1 MAVVKHNTTQHT
13 KYTKGIKTMNT
24 NTNTTATANLFTLIK
39 EKKTKWGI
47 SLDRNDKTLSNS
59 GFAFSPFEETTKT
72 PLSLFSA
79 ATALPNSKGEY
90 ETIANNKKLNAL
102 RACFFACEAALRY
115 NGRTTDKVAA
125 VLEMESVKKA
135 ITATDEAELHFF
147 TARCIYTTSK
157 KQFETRLAVTPMV
170 SKEWQE
176 NYAKNAIEQIA
187 NAKKEMEQM
196 REIYTTAKKNEDKLN
211 WEIIRAYFPWFINN
225 K

>member
-1 MAVVKHNTTQHT
+1 
-13 KYTKGIKTMNT
+13 MNT
-24 NTNTTATANLFTLIK
+24 NTNTNTTTNLFTLIK

-47 SLDRNDKTLSNS
+47 SLDRNDKTLSDS

-79 ATALPNSKGEY
+79 ATATPNSRGEY
-90 ETIANNKKLNAL
+90 EAIANNKKLNAL
-102 RACFFACEAALRY
+102 RACFFACNVAKYY
-115 NGRTTDKVAA
+115 NGRTTDKVAS

-135 ITATDEAELHFF
+135 IATTDEAELNYF

-157 KQFETRLAVTPMV
+157 NQFEIKLAVAPMV

-176 NYAKNAIEQIA
+176 NYENNAIKQIE
-187 NAKKEMEQM
+187 NAKAEMEQM
-196 REIYTTAKKNEDKLN
+196 KEIYTTAKRNEDKLN
-211 WEIIRAYFPWFINN
+211 WQIIREYFPWFVNN